1 MTQDIEVKLSH
12 LNEAR
17 EELKLVQAQVK
28 ALEKD
33 ILREIKESGKATEDI
48 PFNYAGGYY
57 RAAIRIGGTRHLAPL
72 KAEVIEAIR
81 QLMPEDEQ
89 TTEKA
94 EAFYESLYSDRPV
107 PDKVSIK
114 AVEKPGDLPASK
126 AA

>member
-33 ILREIKESGKATEDI
+33 ILREIKESGEAKEAI
-48 PFNYAGGYY
+48 PFDYAGVYY
-57 RAAIRIGGTRHLAPL
+57 RATIRIDGTRHLAPR
-72 KAEVIEAIR
+72 KTEIIEAIR
-81 QLMPEDEQ
+81 KLMPEDEQ